1 MSNTSP
7 YYQSPR
13 HEVVA
18 LLPKH
23 YSRVLEIGCGAGRFR
38 ENLNQEHEYWG
49 IEPVEPA
56 AKIASKK
63 LDKVLIGTYQEV
75 LEQLPKDYFDL
86 VVCNDVIEHMP
97 DHEEFFQSIKN
108 YIQKDGYLIA

>member
-1 MSNTSP
+1 MSNTSS
-7 YYQSPR
+7 YYQSLR

-49 IEPVEPA
+49 IEPVESM
-56 AKIASKK
+56 AKIASSNLSKG
-63 LDKVLIGTYQEV
+63 LIGTYKEV
-75 LEQLPKDYFDL
+75 FSQIP
-86 VVCNDVIEHMP
+86 
-97 DHEEFFQSIKN
+97 
-108 YIQKDGYLIA
+108 DGYFEVWVPFLDHKLAEFCATISSEMKVRVWDPEYL